1 MAESY
6 NKNLI
11 STMNFAVSFKPQSA
25 FPLDSRSMFGS
36 YNDAYVAAQSAE
48 NAGSTNTIYYFGQIL
63 TVFENGIVSHYSIQ
77 ADKSLK
83 AIGAQ
88 VIGDEKTITVGEN
101 GTLSLKNFGIKYF
114 KYIPKDN
121 IVTGEYTYPD
131 TMPENVATGS
141 FVKIAN
147 VWYVLGEDG
156 WAAAESEPVTEG
168 YHELTDGW
176 KSGLTPQ
183 VVMNETG
190 NGYEIAWYEPS
201 TVTVEGLSSSMSS
214 LQNDVKVLTNKV
226 NTVDTDLTAAIEAET
241 KRATEA
247 ESGLRTDVN
256 ANKQSIDTLNADAST
271 EGSVK
276 YQIAEVINTYL
287 ADDDDNSSMNTLAE
301 LVEWANTHASDVLT
315 MNTNITANAT
325 AINAL
330 RTLVGNLPE
339 GAQATTVIAY
349 ISELVNAEK
358 ARAEGKEKELSDRIT
373 DLENN
378 ALTDP
383 SQFATAE
390 QGSKAD
396 TAVQNVV
403 AGETNGH
410 ISVDGN
416 DVTVYT
422 LDPAKVNKLGGIMP
436 DGSSISTNENGV
448 ASVVAVD
455 SSKVTGLDTKLT
467 ETKNSAVTDA
477 KEYAD
482 ETFIPTAN
490 VVSSDN
496 IASSIEDAS
505 KTKVVSEEVLLNAM
519 TWSTSM

>member
-25 FPLDSRSMFGS
+25 FPLDSRTMFGS
-36 YNDAYVAAQSAE
+36 YDDAYVAAQSAE

-77 ADKSLK
+77 ADNTLK

-88 VIGDEKTITVGEN
+88 VIGDEKTITVGED
-101 GTLSLKNFGIKYF
+101 GTLSLKNFGVKYF
-114 KYIPKDN
+114 KYVAKDN
-121 IVTGEYTYPD
+121 IITGEYAYPD
-131 TMPENVATGS
+131 TMPESATVGS
-141 FVKIAN
+141 YVKIDDI
-147 VWYVLGEDG
+147 WYKLGEEE
-156 WAAAESEPVTEG
+156 WAVAESAPVTEG

-183 VVMNETG
+183 VVMNDDG

-214 LQNDVKVLTNKV
+214 LQNDVKVLSNRV
-226 NTVDTDLTAAIEAET
+226 NTVNNDLTAAIEAET
-241 KRATEA
+241 NRATGIEN
-247 ESGLRTDVN
+247 GLRTDVD
-256 ANKQSIDTLNADAST
+256 ANKQSIDALNADAT
-271 EGSVK
+271 VEGSVK
-276 YQIAEVINTYL
+276 YQIAQVINTYL
-287 ADDDDNSSMNTLAE
+287 ADDNDDTAMNTLVE
-301 LVEWANTHASDVLT
+301 LVEWASAHAPEVLT
-315 MNTNITANAT
+315 MNTNISANAT
-325 AINAL
+325 AIKAL
-330 RTLVGNLPE
+330 SDLVGTLPE
-339 GAQATTVIAY
+339 GAQASNVIAY

-358 ARAEGKEKELSDRIT
+358 ARAEAAEKGLSDRIA
-373 DLENN
+373 DLEEN
-378 ALTDP
+378 ALTD
-383 SQFATAE
+383 STKFATAE
-390 QGSKAD
+390 QGARAD

-422 LDPAKVNKLGGIMP
+422 LNPAKVNQLGGIMP

-448 ASVVAVD
+448 ASVAAVD
-455 SSKVTGLDTKLT
+455 ASKVTGLDTKLT
-467 ETKNSAVTDA
+467 ETKDNAVNDA
-477 KEYAD
+477 KDYVD
-482 ETFIPTAN
+482 TNFVPTAN

-496 IASSIEDAS
+496 IASSVEDAS
-505 KTKVVSEEVLLNAM
+505 KAKVVSEEVLLAAM
-519 TWSTSM
+519 TWQTSM